1 MSPTS
6 GRTGE
11 RAAETHA
18 RIEREIVREKAVTL
32 GRAGERL
39 EAALGEVAALAAA
52 WRAAAARDDAERA
65 RLAADYEHAWRAA
78 ETARQTLL
86 IQREAV
92 GLRHHRDV
100 DQQFPRPARRLA

>member
-1 MSPTS
+1 MS
-6 GRTGE
+6 E

-18 RIEREIVREKAVTL
+18 RIVREIVKEKAVTL

-39 EAALGEVAALAAA
+39 EVALAEVAAIARA
-52 WRAAAARDDAERA
+52 WRAAGDAAERE
-65 RLAADYEHAWRAA
+65 RLTAAYDRAWRAA
-78 ETARQTLL
+78 DTARQTLL

-100 DQQFPRPARRLA
+100 EQQFPRPPRRPG

>member
-1 MSPTS
+1 MS
-6 GRTGE
+6 E

-18 RIEREIVREKAVTL
+18 RIVREIVKEKAVTL

-39 EAALGEVAALAAA
+39 EAALAEVAAIARA
-52 WRAAAARDDAERA
+52 WRAAGDAAERE
-65 RLAADYEHAWRAA
+65 RLTAAYDRAWRAA
-78 ETARQTLL
+78 DTARQTLL

-100 DQQFPRPARRLA
+100 EQQFPRPPRRPG

>member
-1 MSPTS
+1 VS
-6 GRTGE
+6 E

-18 RIEREIVREKAVTL
+18 RIVREIVKEKAVTL

-39 EAALGEVAALAAA
+39 EVALAEVAAVARA
-52 WRAAAARDDAERA
+52 WRAAGDAAERQ
-65 RLAADYEHAWRAA
+65 RLTAAYDRAWRAA
-78 ETARQTLL
+78 DTARQTLL

-100 DQQFPRPARRLA
+100 EQQFPRPPRRPG

>member
-1 MSPTS
+1 MS
-6 GRTGE
+6 E

-18 RIEREIVREKAVTL
+18 RIVREIVKEKAVTL

-39 EAALGEVAALAAA
+39 EVALAEVAAVARA
-52 WRAAAARDDAERA
+52 WRAAGDAAERE
-65 RLAADYEHAWRAA
+65 RLTAAYDRAWRAA
-78 ETARQTLL
+78 DTARQTLL

-100 DQQFPRPARRLA
+100 EQQFPRPPRRPG

>member
-1 MSPTS
+1 MS
-6 GRTGE
+6 E

-18 RIEREIVREKAVTL
+18 RIQREIAQEKAVTL

-39 EAALGEVAALAAA
+39 EAALATLAALAADHA
-52 WRAAAARDDAERA
+52 GTREDAERA
-65 RLAADYEHAWRAA
+65 RLAAEYDHAWRVA
-78 ETARQTLL
+78 ELARHTLL

-100 DQQFPRPARRLA
+100 DAQFPRPARRLR

>member
-1 MSPTS
+1 VSPS
-6 GRTGE
+6 E

-18 RIEREIVREKAVTL
+18 RIVREIVKEKAVTL

-39 EAALGEVAALAAA
+39 EAALATVAALAAA
-52 WRAAAARDDAERA
+52 WQTADGDVTARE
-65 RLAADYEHAWRAA
+65 RLAAEYECAWRTA

-100 DQQFPRPARRLA
+100 DQQFPRPPRRLA

>member
-1 MSPTS
+1 VS
-6 GRTGE
+6 R

-18 RIEREIVREKAVTL
+18 RIVEEIVKERAVTL

-39 EAALGEVAALAAA
+39 EAALAAVVALAEA
-52 WRAAAARDDAERA
+52 WHAAADTTERD
-65 RLAADYEHAWRAA
+65 RLAADYDRAWRAA
-78 ETARQTLL
+78 ETARDTLL

-100 DQQFPRPARRLA
+100 DQQFPWPPRRLCP

>member
-1 MSPTS
+1 MS
-6 GRTGE
+6 E

-18 RIEREIVREKAVTL
+18 RIVREITQEKAVTL

-39 EAALGEVAALAAA
+39 EAALATLDALASA
-52 WRAAAARDDAERA
+52 WQTAGDDDAERA
-65 RLAADYEHAWRAA
+65 RVAAEYEHAWRHA
-78 ETARQTLL
+78 ETARLMLL

-100 DQQFPRPARRLA
+100 EQQFPRPARRLG

>member
-1 MSPTS
+1 MS
-6 GRTGE
+6 E

-18 RIEREIVREKAVTL
+18 RIVREIGKEKAVTL

-39 EAALGEVAALAAA
+39 EVALAEVAAIARA
-52 WRAAAARDDAERA
+52 WRAAGDAAERE
-65 RLAADYEHAWRAA
+65 RLTAAYDRAWRAA
-78 ETARQTLL
+78 DTARQTLL

-100 DQQFPRPARRLA
+100 EQQFPRPPRRPG

>member
-1 MSPTS
+1 MS
-6 GRTGE
+6 E

-18 RIEREIVREKAVTL
+18 RIVREIVKEKAVTL

-39 EAALGEVAALAAA
+39 EVALAEVAAVARA
-52 WRAAAARDDAERA
+52 WRAAGDAAERQ
-65 RLAADYEHAWRAA
+65 RLTAAYDRAWRAA
-78 ETARQTLL
+78 DTARQTLL

-100 DQQFPRPARRLA
+100 EQQFPRPPRRPG

>member
-1 MSPTS
+1 MN
-6 GRTGE
+6 E

-18 RIEREIVREKAVTL
+18 RIVREIVKEKAVTL

-39 EAALGEVAALAAA
+39 EAARAEVAEVARA
-52 WRAAAARDDAERA
+52 WRAAHDVAARER
-65 RLAADYEHAWRAA
+65 LTAAYDRAWRAA

-92 GLRHHRDV
+92 GLRQHRDV
-100 DQQFPRPARRLA
+100 DQQFPRPPRRLA

>member
-1 MSPTS
+1 VSGTS
-6 GRTGE
+6 E

-18 RIEREIVREKAVTL
+18 RIAREIAHEKAVTL

-39 EAALGEVAALAAA
+39 EAALARLAEFARAWHAAGED
-52 WRAAAARDDAERA
+52 RPERA
-65 RLAADYEHAWRAA
+65 RLAAEYEHAWRLA
-78 ETARQTLL
+78 ETARLTLV

-100 DQQFPRPARRLA
+100 ERQFPPPARRLG

>member
-1 MSPTS
+1 VSRRS
-6 GRTGE
+6 
-11 RAAETHA
+11 AEAHA
-18 RIEREIVREKAVTL
+18 RIVEEIVREKAATL

-39 EAALGEVAALAAA
+39 EAALAEVAEI
-52 WRAAAARDDAERA
+52 AR
-65 RLAADYEHAWRAA
+65 AWRAA

-100 DQQFPRPARRLA
+100 DQQFPRPPRRLSP

>member
-1 MSPTS
+1 MS
-6 GRTGE
+6 E

-18 RIEREIVREKAVTL
+18 RIVREIVKEKAVTL

-39 EAALGEVAALAAA
+39 EAALAEVAAVARA
-52 WRAAAARDDAERA
+52 WRAAGDAAERE
-65 RLAADYEHAWRAA
+65 RLTAAYDRAWRAA
-78 ETARQTLL
+78 DTARQTLL

-100 DQQFPRPARRLA
+100 EQQFPQPPRRPG